1 MKKNNT
7 SVFVIIVL
15 LFIFGLICA
24 SCKNFTTDNDKT
36 TDNSEVSNDTIT
48 GNNGDEGVIDDN
60 LMLSLKG
67 TIWYADK
74 GSLFIEFPNN
84 LLILFRNYQNFGSI
98 GGNLNGNVTLGN
110 FRLSSYDG
118 ETMKLLDYDNSEVA
132 FSVIVSKNKMT
143 IDGLNA
149 IKWTEPP
156 YQRRD
161 YRSYNR
167 TYTKGE

>member
-7 SVFVIIVL
+7 SIFVIFVL

-24 SCKNFTTDNDKT
+24 GCENLTTDNDKT
-36 TDNSEVSNDTIT
+36 TDDSEVSIDTIT
-48 GNNGDEGVIDDN
+48 ENNGEEDVFDDN
-60 LMLSLKG
+60 PMLSLKG
-67 TIWYADK
+67 TIWYADE

-84 LLILFRNYQNFGSI
+84 HLILFRNYQNFGSI

-118 ETMKLLDYDNSEVA
+118 ETMKLLDYDNLEVA
-132 FSVIVSKNKMT
+132 FSVIVSENKMA

-149 IKWTEPP
+149 IKWTAPP